1 MKRIY
6 VLDDR
11 QGVNKVMVLRN
22 KPIEDTFDRVKSSK
36 WHQQF
41 IEMLEQVT
49 AMKKTLAG
57 NPQ

>member
-6 VLDDR
+6 VLDNR

-36 WHQQF
+36 RHQQF